1 MTVQAGSVR
10 VAPDSMEES
19 VLPVSAEVTDSMEMA
34 DALYTISHPRYASV
48 RAAGVN
54 TLLLMVTNN
63 RQEAGTMGAEHYFPG
78 KAGFGLPRVFY
89 LPAIETRKIW
99 LLTVTDLLS
108 VCPIARLLIF
118 PEHIFW

>member
-1 MTVQAGSVR
+1 
-10 VAPDSMEES
+10 MEAA
-19 VLPVSAEVTDSMEMA
+19 VLPVSVEQMDSVEMA

-48 RAAGVN
+48 RASGVN
-54 TLLLMVTNN
+54 MVLLMVSNS
-63 RQEAGTMGAEHYFPG
+63 RQEAGTMGAEHSSPG